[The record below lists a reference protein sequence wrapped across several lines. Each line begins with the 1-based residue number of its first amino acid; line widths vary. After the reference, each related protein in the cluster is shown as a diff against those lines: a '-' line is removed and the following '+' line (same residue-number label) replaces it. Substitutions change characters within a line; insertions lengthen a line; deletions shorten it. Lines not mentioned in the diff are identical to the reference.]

1 MHSCN
6 FDLARRNADCGG
18 TSAVGRVPI
27 PCITIHK
34 SHRDDRPNWM
44 EIFGGFPGRPAGS
57 FSVQLIILLHVPVV
71 YLYGGKYQD
80 HACGHVIRHADAMLA
95 RQWIGARGFG
105 RHAGVSGTSA
115 SQAWSVQPAHGCMRW
130 VARGGSE
137 TDRDGWTRWAS
148 CFLPFAR
155 THAQVASTSVRSKF

>member
-1 MHSCN
+1 M
-6 FDLARRNADCGG
+6 G
-18 TSAVGRVPI
+18 
-27 PCITIHK
+27 
-34 SHRDDRPNWM
+34 
-44 EIFGGFPGRPAGS
+44 IFGGFRRRQFLGS
-57 FSVQLIILLHVPVV
+57 AHHSAACSLL

-115 SQAWSVQPAHGCMRW
+115 CQAWSVQPAHGCMRW

-137 TDRDGWTRWAS
+137 TDRGGWGGDDTVGLVLPSFCSHEQVVVLVYDPNFKILAARWLL
-148 CFLPFAR
+148 F
-155 THAQVASTSVRSKF
+155 